1 MGELPNLPPLPT
13 IEEDTLSD
21 RFDAGSRELRPLRD
35 PTIEIPGEQD
45 EARDARFEAWK
56 AKRGDPQASL
66 PEFIVWEFLTRT
78 KKQVEGV
85 DFLYQ
90 DPFSGGRTEIG
101 GFILDFL
108 IIATQYA
115 WRIQGE
121 RFHLFFPQDRARDIL
136 AREVLEGR
144 GIRVLDLFENDIL
157 GRPTF
162 VLELAWNGQEVQGRI
177 GS

>member
-13 IEEDTLSD
+13 VEEEPLSD
-21 RFDAGSRELRPLRD
+21 RFRAGDRELRPLRGS
-35 PTIEIPGEQD
+35 PIEIPGEQD
-45 EARDARFEAWK
+45 EARNARFEAWK
-56 AKRGDPQASL
+56 TKRGDPQASL
-66 PEFIVWEFLTRT
+66 PEFIVYEFLVHT

-90 DPFSGGRTEIG
+90 DPFQGGRTEKG
-101 GFILDFL
+101 GFVLDFL
-108 IIATQYA
+108 LIVPQIA

-162 VLELAWNGQEVQGRI
+162 VLELAWNGQEVQGRT